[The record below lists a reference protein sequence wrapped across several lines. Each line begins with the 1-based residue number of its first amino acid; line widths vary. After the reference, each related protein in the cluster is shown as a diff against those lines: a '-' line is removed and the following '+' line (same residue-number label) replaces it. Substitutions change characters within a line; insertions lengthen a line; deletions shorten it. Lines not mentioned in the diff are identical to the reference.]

1 TGELLKDIPQQRYQI
16 EWASSYERAVE
27 KIQESKYDV
36 YLIDYR
42 LGHITGID
50 LINYIVALG
59 DRTPFIILTGKGDV
73 HIDMEAGRLGAADY
87 LVKGEIDSS
96 KLERS
101 IRYAIQRSEAWEVV
115 RNSELKFRSIF
126 EQSKDGIFIIQKKG
140 MIIDL
145 NHSGMQ
151 LFGYQEHELSDI
163 NMEALFYRH
172 SNWLNFLDMIA
183 KR

>member
-1 TGELLKDIPQQRYQI
+1 MLFFFFKQKTAYEMRISD
-16 EWASSYERAVE
+16 WSSDVCSSDL
-27 KIQESKYDV
+27 SKYDV

-73 HIDMEAGRLGAADY
+73 QIDMEAGRLGAADY

-101 IRYAIQRSEAWEVV
+101 IRYAVQRAEASEAI
-115 RNSELKFRSIF
+115 RSNELKFRSLF
-126 EQSKDGIFIIQKKG
+126 EQSRDSIFIIRKTG
-140 MIIDL
+140 DIIDR
-145 NHSGMQ
+145 S
-151 LFGYQEHELSDI
+151 
-163 NMEALFYRH
+163 EARRVGKECV
-172 SNWLNFLDMIA
+172 STCRD
-183 KR
+183 RGSP

>member
-1 TGELLKDIPQQRYQI
+1 MIAPKFRIVKDVIKILLVDDDEDDYFLTGELLKDIPQQRYQI

-73 HIDMEAGRLGAADY
+73 QIDIEAGKLGAADY

-101 IRYAIQRSEAWEVV
+101 IR
-115 RNSELKFRSIF
+115 
-126 EQSKDGIFIIQKKG
+126 
-140 MIIDL
+140 
-145 NHSGMQ
+145 
-151 LFGYQEHELSDI
+151 
-163 NMEALFYRH
+163 RH
-172 SNWLNFLDMIA
+172 SD
-183 KR
+183 